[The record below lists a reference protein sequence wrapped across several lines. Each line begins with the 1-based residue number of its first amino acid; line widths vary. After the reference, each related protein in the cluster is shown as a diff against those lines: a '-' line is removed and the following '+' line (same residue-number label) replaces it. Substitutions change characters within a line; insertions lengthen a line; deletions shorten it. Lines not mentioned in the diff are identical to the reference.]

1 MSRRILLVA
10 RGLDAVGSGREL
22 LQTAHRLRAEGDDVH
37 LATITRPAGVAT
49 RLAECGVLVHPLSQ
63 RPEPSTAGIAGIAR
77 TAVRLRPQLVMSWG
91 SSAMQATA
99 AALLAAPGRS
109 RPRWL
114 ASLARPLI
122 PKAPSHRQLTGRLL
136 QHCDLILAST
146 EATALACE
154 MLGVAPG
161 RLQISPAGIGEPS
174 PPRLSREEV
183 ASQLGLPLHTTWT
196 LCVAPLVARSRLERL
211 VWAADQLDVVLRGLT
226 HILVGHGPLG
236 PQIAR
241 RARAQEASN
250 RLHLLPSCSLI
261 ADLLTHVRLVWQTGE
276 VAYGGALVDALAAGV
291 PSVAVAGDAATS
303 IIADRITGRLVPA
316 DPPSELPRHGLPY
329 LEDDA
334 LCHQTATASRR
345 RAREAFPLEPALQR
359 QLTAINSLIS

>member
-114 ASLARPLI
+114 ALLARPLI

-136 QHCDLILAST
+136 QHCHGT
-146 EATALACE
+146 
-154 MLGVAPG
+154 
-161 RLQISPAGIGEPS
+161 RL
-174 PPRLSREEV
+174 
-183 ASQLGLPLHTTWT
+183 
-196 LCVAPLVARSRLERL
+196 
-211 VWAADQLDVVLRGLT
+211 
-226 HILVGHGPLG
+226 
-236 PQIAR
+236 
-241 RARAQEASN
+241 
-250 RLHLLPSCSLI
+250 
-261 ADLLTHVRLVWQTGE
+261 
-276 VAYGGALVDALAAGV
+276 
-291 PSVAVAGDAATS
+291 
-303 IIADRITGRLVPA
+303 
-316 DPPSELPRHGLPY
+316 
-329 LEDDA
+329 
-334 LCHQTATASRR
+334 
-345 RAREAFPLEPALQR
+345 
-359 QLTAINSLIS
+359 